1 LIKASH
7 ILVLLTLLT
16 ASAGR
21 VSAVDFLQAKYG
33 QVTLS
38 ESDSARKAGQ
48 KDIIDVFRQWKNK
61 DKSDSSVRV
70 TKIRSGKPIF
80 SVVPAAG
87 YTLSSGLT
95 GSINV
100 NTAFYTSNP
109 KTTNISSIT
118 TNFIYTQYK
127 QMTIPVQANIW
138 TRNNN
143 YNFIVDWRFFKYPQD
158 TYGLGSDSKLT
169 DAFGLEFKHLRLHQ
183 SVLKRIGKSF
193 FVGAGFF
200 FDKRWDITQELDPEN
215 KNEDVERYGLGQKSS
230 STGPAAIVSYDSRTN
245 SINPLKGLYTNVQLR
260 ANMKGLGSTNNWQ
273 SLVVDIRK
281 YFNLPRGSQNTLAFW
296 NYNWLT
302 VGGKPPYL
310 DLPSTGWDPSNNI
323 GRGYIQG
330 RFRSTNLLY
339 FESEYRFALTK
350 NGLFGGVLFANA
362 QSVSDWPSKNFKKV
376 SPAGGFGIRIKVN
389 KTSGANI
396 AIDYGF
402 GMDGSRGLFVNLG
415 EVF

>member
-376 SPAGGFGIRIKVN
+376 SPAGGLGIRIKVN